1 MGTEKKRVIYN
12 ARNTETDDEEPSR
25 CFEISP
31 DVEMKDIPITGEEY
45 LLKVIKERQQ
55 CAAVTVCAKDVSK
68 FAKNQSRFYKEV
80 IGSLCFCKSF
90 VFHVLFLLLCFIRI
104 LNLLQPAGTKTAP
117 DKLKPTI
124 EWQKIQVSDFSEV
137 RSDLTKILVML
148 MKTGKM
154 ETKAK
159 AIKIGDDT
167 LEGWKVFFENNDPT
181 LSCALGLKPDKLVR
195 GLEMLVEILEEVE
208 PGQTVDHKTGK
219 KNVFNILFYL
229 FFILMMQIT
238 CVVANN

>member
-1 MGTEKKRVIYN
+1 M
-12 ARNTETDDEEPSR
+12 
-25 CFEISP
+25 
-31 DVEMKDIPITGEEY
+31 
-45 LLKVIKERQQ
+45 
-55 CAAVTVCAKDVSK
+55 
-68 FAKNQSRFYKEV
+68 
-80 IGSLCFCKSF
+80 
-90 VFHVLFLLLCFIRI
+90 FLLLCFIRI

-219 KNVFNILFYL
+219 KTCLIFFLFIFYFND
-229 FFILMMQIT
+229 
-238 CVVANN
+238 ANNLCCGQQLE